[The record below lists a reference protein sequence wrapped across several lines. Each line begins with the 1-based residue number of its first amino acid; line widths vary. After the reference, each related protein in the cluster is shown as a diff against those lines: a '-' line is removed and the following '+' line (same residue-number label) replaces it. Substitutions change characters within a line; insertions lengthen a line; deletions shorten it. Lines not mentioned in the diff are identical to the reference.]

1 MEGLVYNRLG
11 KPKLRLQAVITL
23 MVCLV
28 VVLAFLVTD
37 LLITYRISSETEKTQ
52 ANKATQIAKIVAQ
65 TPLVIDGLTGKA
77 DEKEIQAFASQI
89 RQSTQVEFVVV
100 MDMNGIRKSHPNKD
114 KIGQHFVGGDE
125 KAVLKGKEH
134 VSIARGTLGV
144 SLRSFIPVYD
154 EGHKQVGAVAVG
166 ISLEKVNQAV
176 AQSRNIIIFGTF
188 FGILVGIIGA
198 LFLARKIKKIL
209 FGLEPNEIAK
219 ILEER
224 STMLQST
231 REGILAVD
239 QAGKITLVNNE
250 AIRLFEKAGIQDP
263 PLGRKIDGY
272 LPNSRLTSVLKSGEH
287 HYDQEQDIGGVTII
301 TNRVPIIVKG
311 KIVGAIAT
319 FREKTEI
326 KQLAEQLTGV
336 KLYAEALRT
345 QSHEFMNKLH
355 VISGLIHMK
364 NYEMVSSYITDLV
377 DHQQTEVNF
386 VVSRFKDP
394 VLAGFLLGKL
404 SFARENGSEL
414 TIDGEGILPEPRRQE
429 TTHELVTILG
439 NLIDNALNAVED
451 CMIKTVSLMF
461 DYYEGQ
467 LVFEIHDTGKGIEE
481 SALNQLF
488 IKGFST
494 KGQNRGIGL
503 YLVKQSIEALNG
515 TIEVISTEGKGT
527 TFIVSLPYQSK
538 EQV

>member
-1 MEGLVYNRLG
+1 MEGLVYN
-11 KPKLRLQAVITL
+11 KLSKTKIRLQAVITL
-23 MVCLV
+23 MVCVV

-37 LLITYRISSETEKTQ
+37 LLITYRISSQTEENQ
-52 ANKATQIAKIVAQ
+52 ADKATHIAKIVAQ

-77 DEKEIQAFASQI
+77 DEKEIQRFANEI
-89 RQSTQVEFVVV
+89 RQSTQVDFIVV
-100 MDMNGIRKSHPNKD
+100 MDMNGIRKSHPNQNE
-114 KIGQHFVGGDE
+114 IGKHFVGGDE
-125 KAVLKGKEH
+125 KAVLKGHEH

-144 SLRSFIPVYD
+144 SLRSFIPVFD
-154 EGHKQVGAVAVG
+154 ENHEQVGAVAVG

-176 AQSRNIIIFGTF
+176 KQSRNIIFIGTI

-198 LFLARKIKKIL
+198 LFLARKIKEIL
-209 FGLEPNEIAK
+209 FGLEPSEIAK
-219 ILEER
+219 LLEER

-239 QAGKITLVNNE
+239 QEGRMTLVNNE

-272 LPNSRLTSVLKSGEH
+272 LPNSRLTTVLKSGEH

-345 QSHEFMNKLH
+345 QSHEFINKLH
-355 VISGLIHMK
+355 VISGLIHIK
-364 NYEMVSSYITDLV
+364 NYETVSSYITDLV

-404 SFARENGSEL
+404 SFARENGCEL
-414 TIDGEGILPEPRRQE
+414 TIDGEGIIAEPRRQE

-439 NLIDNALNAVED
+439 NLIDNALDAVKD
-451 CMIKTVSLMF
+451 SMIKSVTLRF

-467 LVFEIHDTGKGIEE
+467 LVFEIHDTGKGMEE
-481 SALNQLF
+481 SAVDQLF

-494 KGQNRGIGL
+494 KGQDRGIGL
-503 YLVKQSIEALNG
+503 YLVKQSIETLNG

-527 TFIVSLPYQSK
+527 TFILSMPYQGK
-538 EQV
+538 E

>member
-1 MEGLVYNRLG
+1 MEGLVYKRLS
-11 KPKLRLQAVITL
+11 KPKIHLQTVITL
-23 MVCLV
+23 MVCFV

-37 LLITYRISSETEKTQ
+37 VLISYRISNQTEKNQ
-52 ANKATQIAKIVAQ
+52 ADKATHIAKIVAQ
-65 TPLVIDGLTGKA
+65 TPLVIDGLKGIV
-77 DEKEIQAFASQI
+77 DEKEIQRFASQI
-89 RQSTQVEFVVV
+89 RKSTQVEFIVV
-100 MDMNGIRKSHPNKD
+100 MDMNGIRKSHPNKTE
-114 KIGQHFVGGDE
+114 IGKHFVGGDE
-125 KAVLKGKEH
+125 QDVLKGQEH
-134 VSIARGTLGV
+134 VSIAKGTMGV

-154 EGHKQVGAVAVG
+154 EKHKQVGAVAVG

-176 AQSRNIIIFGTF
+176 EQSRNIILIGTV

-209 FGLEPNEIAK
+209 FGLEPSEIAK

-231 REGILAVD
+231 REGMLAVD
-239 QAGKITLVNNE
+239 QEGRITLVNNE
-250 AIRLFEKAGIQDP
+250 AIRLFHKAGIQDSP
-263 PLGRKIDGY
+263 IGRKIDGY
-272 LPNSRLTSVLKSGEH
+272 LPNSRLTSVLKSGDP
-287 HYDQEQDIGGVTII
+287 HYDQEQDLGGATII

-364 NYEMVSSYITDLV
+364 NFERVSSYITDLV

-404 SFARENGSEL
+404 SYARENGSEL
-414 TIDGEGILPEPRRQE
+414 TIDGEGIIPEPLRQE

-439 NLIDNALNAVED
+439 NLIDNALDALKD
-451 CMIKTVSLMF
+451 SMIKSVNFRF

-467 LVFEIHDTGKGIEE
+467 LVFEIHDTGKGIPE
-481 SALNQLF
+481 SAVDQLF
-488 IKGFST
+488 IKGYST
-494 KGQNRGIGL
+494 NGQDRGIGL
-503 YLVKQSIEALNG
+503 YLVKQSIESLNG

-527 TFIVSLPYQSK
+527 TFIVFMPYQSK
-538 EQV
+538 E